1 MVSQGLV
8 KLVRRGLTV
17 LVLLAASSTAIA
29 SEYHGLVTSGGLPV
43 PGATVTVMQG
53 TKKFVA
59 VTDMQ
64 GFYSFSDLADGPA
77 TVDVEMTGYAQIKQQ
92 VAIAPNAATGRWAL
106 QQLSLEQIR
115 AELKPVLSAG
125 IAETQTRSEPRR
137 TSEAPRQKGEAPPPS
152 DEVAQ
157 RAAAGLLINGSVNN
171 AATSQF
177 SLANR
182 FGNTAHGR
190 SLYNL
195 SLKLRLNN
203 STFDARSYSLTGL
216 DTAKPDT
223 SQITGGFNLE
233 GPLQIPGLLR
243 HGPNIFVGYQRTR
256 DSFAVTTP
264 GLVPNLAERNG
275 DFSQAVNA
283 QGQPIVIYD
292 PKTGQPYPGNRVPI
306 SPQAQALLNLYP
318 LPNFTGS
325 SQYNYQIPL
334 VSDAHKD
341 ALIATASKTIGR
353 SNQITGSF
361 AATSTR
367 NSSSN
372 LLGFVDKTDGLGMS
386 TKINWSHTLNARL
399 RMNVGYQ
406 FSRQS
411 TRVTPYWQNRENIS
425 GQAGITGNDQT
436 PTYWGPPTLNF
447 SGGLTALTDGQSS
460 FIRNATNGVSFIARW
475 NHRSHNITGG
485 VDFRREQFN
494 YLSQANPRGTFSF
507 TGAATSGSAANSGSD
522 VADFLLGVP
531 DASNIG
537 FGNADKY
544 LRQSVY
550 DAYLQDDWRAT
561 PQLTINVGAR
571 WEYGAPVTELKR
583 RLVNLDVASGFSAIA
598 PVLATNPV
606 GSLTGQRLP
615 AALMRSD
622 RSGIEPKIGIA
633 WRPIPGSSMVVD
645 AGYGIN
651 YDTSVYQGIAIQM
664 AQQAPFAK
672 SLTIQNSTACPL
684 TLANGFEPCSETT
697 AQTFGVDPNFRVGY
711 VHTWDLKVQ
720 RDLPGSLQMVATYVG
735 IKGTRGVQEFL
746 PNTNPIGA
754 VNPCPSCPTGFVY
767 LVSDGN
773 STRQSGSIQLRRRLH
788 SGFTASLLYTF
799 SKSIDDDSALGGQG
813 AVADSSSTSTTTPT
827 QSAPTI
833 AQDWR
838 NLSGERGLSNFDQ
851 RHLLN
856 VQVQYTTG
864 MGMSGGS
871 LMTGWRGKLYKEW
884 TVQTQITAGSGLPQT
899 PLDTSIVVSG
909 YSAFVRPSVTGE
921 SIYAAPPGLFLN
933 PGAYKAPPL
942 GQWGDARRNSITG
955 PNQFS
960 LDAAMVRTF
969 RLPYKMNLDLQIAA
983 SNLLNHVTYSA
994 WQNSITNTQ
1003 FGLPAA
1009 ANTMR
1014 SLQVSLRLRF

>member
-1 MVSQGLV
+1 LVSQGLV

-17 LVLLAASSTAIA
+17 LVLLAASSAAIA
-29 SEYHGLVTSGGLPV
+29 SEYHGWVISNGVPV

-53 TKKFVA
+53 TKKFIA
-59 VTDMQ
+59 VTDLQ
-64 GFYSFSDLADGPA
+64 GFYAFPALADGPA

-92 VAIAPNAATGRWAL
+92 VAIAPNIATGRWEL

-125 IAETQTRSEPRR
+125 IEETQTRSEPKR
-137 TSEAPRQKGEAPPPS
+137 TSEGPRQKVEAPPPS

-171 AATSQF
+171 AATSKF

-190 SLYNL
+190 SLYNF
-195 SLKLRLNN
+195 SLNLRLNN

-341 ALIATASKTIGR
+341 ALIATATKTIGH
-353 SNQITGSF
+353 SNQLTGSF

-367 NSSSN
+367 NSSTN
-372 LLGFVDKTDGLGMS
+372 LLGFVDKTNGLGMS

-399 RMNVGYQ
+399 RMNLGYQ

-475 NHRSHNITGG
+475 NHRSHNVTGG
-485 VDFRREQFN
+485 FDFRREQFN

-537 FGNADKY
+537 FGNPDKY

-598 PVLATNPV
+598 PVLATDPV

-615 AALMRSD
+615 ASLMRAD

-633 WRPIPGSSMVVD
+633 WRPIPGSSMVVN

-684 TLANGFEPCSETT
+684 TLANGFDPCFETT

-735 IKGTRGVQEFL
+735 IKGNRGVQEFL

-813 AVADSSSTSTTTPT
+813 AVADSSSTTTQT

-899 PLDTSIVVSG
+899 PLDTSVVVSG
-909 YSAFVRPSVTGE
+909 YSAFVRPSLTGE

-933 PGAYKAPPL
+933 PGAYKAPPP
-942 GQWGDARRNSITG
+942 GQWGNARRNSITG
-955 PNQFS
+955 PSQFS

-1014 SLQVSLRLRF
+1014 SLQTSLRLRF

>member
-1 MVSQGLV
+1 LVSQGLV
-8 KLVRRGLTV
+8 KLVRRGLTL
-17 LVLLAASSTAIA
+17 LVLLAASSAAMA

-43 PGATVTVMQG
+43 PGATVTVTQG
-53 TKKFVA
+53 AKKFA
-59 VTDMQ
+59 AITDMQ
-64 GFYSFSDLADGPA
+64 GFYSFPSLADGPA

-92 VAIAPNAATGRWAL
+92 VAIAPDIATGKWEL
-106 QQLSLEQIR
+106 QLLSLEQIR
-115 AELKPVLSAG
+115 TQLKPALSAG
-125 IAETQTRSEPRR
+125 IAETQTRSEPKR
-137 TSEAPRQKGEAPPPS
+137 TSEAPSQKSEAPPPS
-152 DEVAQ
+152 DAVAQ
-157 RAAAGLLINGSVNN
+157 RAADGLLINGSVNN

-190 SLYNL
+190 SLYNF
-195 SLKLRLNN
+195 SLDLKLNN
-203 STFDARSYSLTGL
+203 STFDARSYSLTGI
-216 DTAKPDT
+216 DTSKPDT

-233 GPLQIPGLLR
+233 GPLKIPGLLR
-243 HGPNIFVGYQRTR
+243 NGPDIFVGYHRTR
-256 DSFAVTTP
+256 DSTAVTTP
-264 GLVPNLAERNG
+264 GLVPNLAERDG

-283 QGQPIVIYD
+283 QGRPVVIYD

-318 LPNFTGS
+318 LPNFSGS
-325 SQYNYQIPL
+325 SQYNYQLPL
-334 VSDAHKD
+334 VSDVHRD

-353 SNQITGSF
+353 KNEISGTF

-367 NSSSN
+367 DSSTN
-372 LLGFVDKTDGLGMS
+372 LLGFVDRTSGLGMS
-386 TKINWSHTLNARL
+386 SKINWSHTLNARL
-399 RMNVGYQ
+399 RMNLGYQ

-411 TRVTPYWQNRENIS
+411 TRLTPYWQDRENIS

-460 FIRNATNGVSFIARW
+460 FIRNSTNGVSLIARW

-485 VDFRREQFN
+485 FDFRREQFN

-507 TGAATSGSAANSGSD
+507 TGTATSGSAANSGSD
-522 VADFLLGVP
+522 VADFLLGIP

-583 RLVNLDVASGFSAIA
+583 RLVNLDVATGFSAIA
-598 PVLATNPV
+598 PVLATDPV
-606 GSLTGQRLP
+606 GALTGQRYPASLMLP
-615 AALMRSD
+615 D
-622 RSGIEPKIGIA
+622 RGGIEPKIGVS
-633 WRPIPGSSMVVD
+633 WRPIPGSSMVVN
-645 AGYGIN
+645 AGYGVN

-672 SLTIQNSTACPL
+672 SLTVQNSTTCPL
-684 TLANGFEPCSETT
+684 TLANGFDPCSETT

-711 VHTWDLKVQ
+711 VQTWDLKVQ
-720 RDLPGSLQMVATYVG
+720 RDLPGSLQMMATYLG
-735 IKGTRGVQEFL
+735 IKGTRGVQQFL

-767 LVSDGN
+767 LVTDGN

-813 AVADSSSTSTTTPT
+813 AVADSSTTSTQT
-827 QSAPTI
+827 QASATI

-851 RHLLN
+851 RHLLSA
-856 VQVQYTTG
+856 QVQYTTG

-884 TVQTQITAGSGLPQT
+884 TIETQITAGSGLPQT
-899 PLDTSIVVSG
+899 PLDTSVVVSG
-909 YSAFVRPSVTGE
+909 YSAFVRPSITGE

-933 PGAYKAPPL
+933 PAAYKAPPL
-942 GQWGDARRNSITG
+942 GQWGNARRNSITG
-955 PNQFS
+955 PSQFS

-969 RLPYKMNLDLQIAA
+969 RMPYKMNLDLQIAA
-983 SNLLNHVTYSA
+983 SNLLNHVTYST

-1009 ANTMR
+1009 ANAMR
-1014 SLQVSLRLRF
+1014 SLQTSLRLRF

>member
-17 LVLLAASSTAIA
+17 LVLLAASGAAMA

-43 PGATVTVMQG
+43 PGATVTVTQG
-53 TKKFVA
+53 AKKFVA

-64 GFYSFSDLADGPA
+64 GFYSFPALADGA
-77 TVDVEMTGYAQIKQQ
+77 AAIDVEMTGYAQIKQQ
-92 VAIAPNAATGRWAL
+92 VAIAPDIATGKWEL
-106 QQLSLEQIR
+106 QLLSLEQIR
-115 AELKPVLSAG
+115 TQLKPVLSAG
-125 IAETQTRSEPRR
+125 IAETQTRSELKR
-137 TSEAPRQKGEAPPPS
+137 TSEAPKQKGEAPPPS
-152 DEVAQ
+152 DAVAQ
-157 RAAAGLLINGSVNN
+157 RAADGLLINGSVNN

-190 SLYNL
+190 SLYNFSL
-195 SLKLRLNN
+195 SLRLNN

-233 GPLQIPGLLR
+233 GPLKIPGLLR
-243 HGPNIFVGYQRTR
+243 NGPDIFVGYHRTR
-256 DSFAVTTP
+256 DSTAVTTP
-264 GLVPNLAERNG
+264 GLVPNLAERDG

-283 QGQPIVIYD
+283 QGQPILIYD
-292 PKTGQPYPGNRVPI
+292 PKTGQPYPGNRVPL

-325 SQYNYQIPL
+325 SQYNYQLPL
-334 VSDAHKD
+334 VSDVHRD
-341 ALIATASKTIGR
+341 ALIATASKTIGHR
-353 SNQITGSF
+353 NEVSGTF

-367 NSSSN
+367 DSSTN

-386 TKINWSHTLNARL
+386 SKINWSHTLNARL
-399 RMNVGYQ
+399 RINLGYQ

-411 TRVTPYWQNRENIS
+411 TRLTPYWQNRENIS

-460 FIRNATNGVSFIARW
+460 FIRNATNGVSFVARW

-485 VDFRREQFN
+485 FDFRREQFN

-522 VADFLLGVP
+522 VADFLLGIP

-561 PQLTINVGAR
+561 PQLTLNVGAR
-571 WEYGAPVTELKR
+571 WEYGAPITELKR
-583 RLVNLDVASGFSAIA
+583 RLVNLDVATGFSAIA
-598 PVLATNPV
+598 PVLATDPV
-606 GSLTGQRLP
+606 GVLTGQRYP
-615 AALMRSD
+615 ASLMRPD
-622 RSGIEPKIGIA
+622 RSGIEPKIGVS
-633 WRPIPGSSMVVD
+633 WRPIPGSSMVVN
-645 AGYGIN
+645 AGYGVN
-651 YDTSVYQGIAIQM
+651 YDTSVYQRIAIQM

-684 TLANGFEPCSETT
+684 TLANGFDPCSETT

-711 VHTWDLKVQ
+711 VQTWDLRVQ
-720 RDLPGSLQMVATYVG
+720 RDLPGSLQMVATYIG

-767 LVSDGN
+767 LVTDGN

-813 AVADSSSTSTTTPT
+813 AVADSSTTSTQT
-827 QSAPTI
+827 QSSPTI

-851 RHLLN
+851 RHLLSA
-856 VQVQYTTG
+856 QVQYTTG
-864 MGMSGGS
+864 MGMAGGS

-884 TVQTQITAGSGLPQT
+884 TVETQITAGSGLPQT
-899 PLDTSIVVSG
+899 PLDSSVVVAG
-909 YSAFVRPSVTGE
+909 YSSFVRPSITGE

-933 PGAYKAPPL
+933 PAAYKAPPL
-942 GQWGDARRNSITG
+942 GQWGNARRNSITG
-955 PNQFS
+955 PSQFS

-969 RLPYKMNLDLQIAA
+969 RMPYKMNLDLQIAA
-983 SNLLNHVTYSA
+983 SNLLNHVTYST
-994 WQNSITNTQ
+994 WQSSITNTQ

-1009 ANTMR
+1009 ANAMR
-1014 SLQVSLRLRF
+1014 SLQTSLRLRF

>member
-1 MVSQGLV
+1 MVSQGLI
-8 KLVRRGLTV
+8 KLMRRGLTA
-17 LVLLAASSTAIA
+17 LVLLAASSAAMA

-43 PGATVTVMQG
+43 PGATVTVTQG
-53 TKKFVA
+53 TKKFAA

-64 GFYSFSDLADGPA
+64 GFYSFPALADGPA
-77 TVDVEMTGYAQIKQQ
+77 AVDIEMTGYAQIKQQ
-92 VAIAPNAATGRWAL
+92 VVIAPNVATGKWEL
-106 QQLSLEQIR
+106 QLLSLEQIR
-115 AELKPVLSAG
+115 TQLKPVLSAG
-125 IAETQTRSEPRR
+125 ITETQTRSELKR
-137 TSEAPRQKGEAPPPS
+137 TSEAPKQKGEAPPPS

-190 SLYNL
+190 SLYNF
-195 SLKLRLNN
+195 SLNARLNN
-203 STFDARSYSLTGL
+203 STFDARSYSLAGI
-216 DTAKPDT
+216 DTPKPDT
-223 SQITGGFNLE
+223 SQITGGFALE
-233 GPLQIPGLLR
+233 GPLKIPGLLR
-243 HGPNIFVGYQRTR
+243 NGPNIFVGYQRTR
-256 DSFAVTTP
+256 NSNAVTTP

-353 SNQITGSF
+353 KDQLTGTF
-361 AATSTR
+361 ATTSTR
-367 NSSSN
+367 NSSTN

-399 RMNVGYQ
+399 RMNLGYQ

-411 TRVTPYWQNRENIS
+411 TRITPYWQNRENIS

-485 VDFRREQFN
+485 FDFRREQFN

-522 VADFLLGVP
+522 VADFLVGIP

-598 PVLATNPV
+598 PVLATDPV
-606 GSLTGQRLP
+606 GALTGQRYP
-615 AALMRSD
+615 ASLMRSD
-622 RSGIEPKIGIA
+622 RSGIEPKIGVA
-633 WRPIPGSSMVVD
+633 WRPIPGSSMVVN
-645 AGYGIN
+645 AGYGIS

-672 SLTIQNSTACPL
+672 SLALQNGTACPL
-684 TLANGFEPCSETT
+684 TLANGFEPCSEAT

-746 PNTNPIGA
+746 PNTNPPGA

-813 AVADSSSTSTTTPT
+813 AVATSSTTDTQT

-851 RHLLN
+851 RHLLTA
-856 VQVQYTTG
+856 QLQYTTG

-899 PLDTSIVVSG
+899 PLDTSVVVSG

-933 PGAYKAPPL
+933 PAAYKAPPL

-955 PNQFS
+955 PSQFS

-969 RLPYKMNLDLQIAA
+969 RLPEKMNLDLQIAA

-1009 ANTMR
+1009 ANEMR
-1014 SLQVSLRLRF
+1014 SLQTSLRLRF

>member
-8 KLVRRGLTV
+8 KLVRQGLTV
-17 LVLLAASSTAIA
+17 LVLLAASSAAMA
-29 SEYHGLVTSGGLPV
+29 SEYHGLVTSSGLPV

-64 GFYSFSDLADGPA
+64 GFYSFPTLADGPA
-77 TVDVEMTGYAQIKQQ
+77 TVDVDMTGYAQIKQQ
-92 VAIAPNAATGRWAL
+92 VAIAPNVATGKWEL
-106 QQLSLEQIR
+106 QLLSLEQIR
-115 AELKPVLSAG
+115 TQLKPVLSAG
-125 IAETQTRSEPRR
+125 IAETQTRSELKR
-137 TSEAPRQKGEAPPPS
+137 TSDAPKQNGEAPPPS
-152 DEVAQ
+152 AAVAQ

-190 SLYNL
+190 SLYNF
-195 SLKLRLNN
+195 SLNLKLNN
-203 STFDARSYSLTGL
+203 STFDAKSYSLTGL
-216 DTAKPDT
+216 NTSKPDT
-223 SQITGGFNLE
+223 SQITGGFALE

-264 GLVPNLAERNG
+264 GLVPNLAERDG

-325 SQYNYQIPL
+325 SQYNYQLPL
-334 VSDAHKD
+334 VSDVHRD
-341 ALIATASKTIGR
+341 ALIATASKTVGKNEISG
-353 SNQITGSF
+353 TF

-367 NSSSN
+367 DSNTN
-372 LLGFVDKTDGLGMS
+372 LLGFVDKTNGLGIS
-386 TKINWSHTLNARL
+386 SKINWSHTLNARL
-399 RMNVGYQ
+399 RMNLGYQ

-411 TRVTPYWQNRENIS
+411 TRLTPYWQNRENIS

-436 PTYWGPPTLNF
+436 PTYWGPPTLSF

-460 FIRNATNGVSFIARW
+460 FIRNLTNGVSFVARW

-485 VDFRREQFN
+485 FDLRREQFN

-507 TGAATSGSAANSGSD
+507 TGTATSGSAANSGSD

-561 PQLTINVGAR
+561 PQLTINIGTR
-571 WEYGAPVTELKR
+571 WEYGAPITELKQ
-583 RLVNLDVASGFSAIA
+583 RLVNLDVATGFSAIA
-598 PVLATNPV
+598 PVLATDPV
-606 GSLTGQRLP
+606 GKLTGQRYP
-615 AALMRSD
+615 ASLMRPD
-622 RSGIEPKIGIA
+622 RSGIEPKIGVS
-633 WRPIPGSSMVVD
+633 WRPIPGSSMVVN
-645 AGYGIN
+645 AGYGVN
-651 YDTSVYQGIAIQM
+651 YDTSVYQQIAIQM

-672 SLTIQNSTACPL
+672 SLTVQNSTACPL
-684 TLANGFEPCSETT
+684 TLANGFDPCSETT

-711 VHTWDLKVQ
+711 VQTWDLRVQ
-720 RDLPGSLQMVATYVG
+720 RDLPGSLQMVATYLG

-746 PNTNPIGA
+746 PNTNPPGA
-754 VNPCPSCPTGFVY
+754 ANPCPGCPTGFVY
-767 LVSDGN
+767 LATNGN
-773 STRQSGSIQLRRRLH
+773 STRQSGSLQLRRRLH

-813 AVADSSSTSTTTPT
+813 AVASSSTDTQT
-827 QSAPTI
+827 QSSPTI

-851 RHLLN
+851 RHLLSA
-856 VQVQYTTG
+856 QVQYTTG

-899 PLDTSIVVSG
+899 PLDTSVVVSG
-909 YSAFVRPSVTGE
+909 YSSFVRPSVTGE

-933 PGAYKAPPL
+933 PAAYKAPPL
-942 GQWGDARRNSITG
+942 GQWGNARRNSITG
-955 PNQFS
+955 PSQFS

-969 RLPYKMNLDLQIAA
+969 RLPYKMNLDLQVAA

-1009 ANTMR
+1009 ANAMR
-1014 SLQVSLRLRF
+1014 SLQTSLRLRF